1 MEWLKSLLRRA
12 GMLAQR
18 EKFDAE
24 LQEEMRLHM
33 DLRESQK
40 RTEGLAPD
48 EARYAAHRQ
57 FGNDT
62 LLREASRDAW
72 GWTWL
77 EDLVKDVSFGV
88 RQLRLSPGFATAA
101 ILSLALGIG
110 ANTAIFQLLNAVRL
124 KALPVH
130 DPQELAEIRIQNF
143 DSASGGFTSWNAMN
157 TFAQWELIRQQQTSF
172 SGVFAFAE
180 STFNLAQG
188 GEVRN
193 ASGIFVS
200 GEYFS
205 VLGVQPQAGRL
216 LQARDDQRGC
226 GVPAVVLGYSFWQR
240 EYGGRPDVVGRS
252 ITLDNHAAQIVG
264 VAPPQ
269 FFGME
274 VGRQFD
280 LAVPLCYEDTNL
292 GEHSRLKKKWAWW
305 LTVMGRLQPG
315 VNATQATAQLQAIS
329 KGIYES
335 TLPEIYNE
343 EDRKG
348 YLGFK
353 LGAFAA
359 PTGISNLRQKF
370 EESLWLLLGIA
381 GLVLTIACANLANL
395 MLARGSAREREIAVR
410 MALGASRGRLVRQL
424 LAESFLIALTGAGLG
439 ILLAQ
444 NLSSAMVAFVGTARN
459 QWFVNLQMDWRV
471 LGFTLGLAV
480 LTCLVFGL
488 TPALRATRTGP
499 GESLKSG
506 ARGSTG
512 GREKYGL
519 RRLLVVTQVALS
531 LVLVIGSLL
540 FSRSFQKLLTV
551 DAGFRQDGLLLAE
564 VDYGSLDLTKPRLV
578 DYQKDLLE
586 RIRAIPGVTGVA
598 QTTIVPLRGS
608 GWNNF
613 VWMDGAPRE
622 KKGLVWLS
630 RVSDKYFQ
638 TLGIPLL
645 GGRDFNA
652 QDSLTAAR
660 VAIVTEGF
668 ARRFLNGSN
677 PVGLYVRSES
687 EEPGKDRLFQIVG
700 MVKDLK
706 YNSIRAETQPIVFF
720 PATQDEE
727 PFPGSNLLIRSAVP
741 LSSVTGEMTQV
752 LRGLNPQ
759 ISVEFSVFKD
769 VAQSRLLQDRL
780 MATLSAFFGALA
792 LVLAAIGLYGV
803 IAYMVERRKNEIGI
817 RMALGAHPGNVIRMI
832 LREAGALVAVGGAVG
847 TLLALAG
854 GKAARTLLFG
864 LEPYDAVSMG
874 LAVGL
879 LAVVSL
885 LASYVPAYRASRLDP
900 LDALR
905 QE

>member
-1 MEWLKSLLRRA
+1 MEWLKGFLRRA

-24 LQEEMRLHM
+24 LQEEMRLHLE
-33 DLRESQK
+33 LREDQK
-40 RTEGLAPD
+40 RAEGLTAE

-77 EDLVKDVSFGV
+77 EDLAKDVTFGL
-88 RQLRLSPGFATAA
+88 RQLRLSPGFALAA

-124 KALPVH
+124 KALPVPN
-130 DPQELAEIRIQNF
+130 PQELVEIRIQNS
-143 DSASGGFTSWNAMN
+143 DGATGSFTSWNAQN
-157 TFAQWELIRQQQTSF
+157 TFAQWEKIRQQQTSF

-180 STFNLAQG
+180 STFNLARG

-193 ASGIFVS
+193 ARGVFVT
-200 GEYFS
+200 GDYFS
-205 VLGVQPQAGRL
+205 VLGVQPHLGRL
-216 LQARDDQRGC
+216 IQAADDQRGC

-240 EYGGRPDVVGRS
+240 EYGGRPDVLGQA
-252 ITLDNHAAQIVG
+252 ITLDSHPGQIVG
-264 VAPPQ
+264 VASPQ

-280 LAVPLCYEDTNL
+280 LAVPVCYEDTNL
-292 GEHSRLKKKWAWW
+292 GERSRLKKISAWW
-305 LTVMGRLQPG
+305 LTVMGRLKPG
-315 VNATQATAQLQAIS
+315 VSNAQATAQLQAIS

-335 TLPEIYNE
+335 TLPDSYNE
-343 EDRKG
+343 EDRKN
-348 YLGFK
+348 YLAFK
-353 LGAFAA
+353 LAAFAA
-359 PTGISNLRQKF
+359 PTGISNLRQRF

-424 LAESFLIALTGAGLG
+424 LAESFLIALAGAGLG
-439 ILLAQ
+439 ILLAR
-444 NLSSAMVAFVGTARN
+444 NLSSAMVTFVGTARN

-480 LTCLVFGL
+480 LTCLVCGL
-488 TPALRATRTGP
+488 TPALRSTRTGP
-499 GESLKSG
+499 GETLKSG
-506 ARGSTG
+506 ARGSTA

-519 RRLLVVTQVALS
+519 RRLLVVTQVSLS

-540 FSRSFQKLLTV
+540 FARSFQKLLTV
-551 DAGFRQDGLLLAE
+551 DVGFRQDGLLLAE
-564 VDYGSLDLTKPRLV
+564 VDYSALNLSRPRLV
-578 DYQKDLLE
+578 DYQTGLLQ
-586 RIRAIPGVTGVA
+586 RLRAIPGLTGVA

-613 VWMDGAPRE
+613 VWMDGTPRE

-630 RVSDKYFQ
+630 RISDTYFQ
-638 TLGIPLL
+638 TLEIPLL
-645 GGRDFNA
+645 AGRDFGP
-652 QDSLTAAR
+652 QDTLAATP

-668 ARRFLNGSN
+668 ARRFLNGKN
-677 PVGLYVRSES
+677 PVGLHVRSES

-720 PATQDEE
+720 PAAQDGE
-727 PFPGSNLLIRSAVP
+727 PFPSSDLLIRSAVP
-741 LSSVTGEMTQV
+741 MAGATAEVARALQEM
-752 LRGLNPQ
+752 NPQ
-759 ISVEFSVFKD
+759 ISVEFSAFQD
-769 VAQSRLLQDRL
+769 MARSRLLQDRL
-780 MATLSAFFGALA
+780 MAMLSAFFGVLA

-803 IAYMVERRKNEIGI
+803 MAYMVERRKNEIGI
-817 RMALGAHPGNVIRMI
+817 RMALGANRGSVIGMI
-832 LREAGALVAVGGAVG
+832 LREAGVLVAVGGAVG

-854 GKAARTLLFG
+854 GKAARALLFG
-864 LEPYDAVSMG
+864 LEPYDALSMG

-879 LAVVSL
+879 LALVSL
-885 LASYVPAYRASRLDP
+885 LASYVPAQRAARLDP
-900 LDALR
+900 LEALR
-905 QE
+905 QD